1 MTKKVLTTKI
11 RKATFAAFK
20 KALKEIGTEQLC
32 GFALYTD
39 ESAMS
44 LSVSINAETYLNKA
58 AKRDPDNRTSYQW
71 SPAEWKEEG
80 YQEQLFAKLNDELYD
95 YHEKLSDEDSEE
107 KFTKFTRDF
116 FETCVSVLK
125 ELKKS
130 VPKGINKDFVVL
142 FDISDYDDTD
152 TLIAWVKKLNPP
164 KKAKEYEKMW
174 SDF

>member
-20 KALKEIGTEQLC
+20 KALREIGAEQLC

-44 LSVSINAETYLNKA
+44 LSVSINTETYLNKA

-71 SPAEWKEEG
+71 SPPEWKEEG
-80 YQEQLFAKLNDELYD
+80 YQENLFDKLNDELYE
-95 YHEKLSDEDSEE
+95 YHEQLSDEGG
-107 KFTKFTRDF
+107 KGKFTRDF
-116 FETCVSVLK
+116 FAACVSVLQ

-130 VPKGINKDFVVL
+130 VPKGISKDFVLL
-142 FDISDYDDTD
+142 FDISDYDDTPS
-152 TLIAWVKKLNPP
+152 LITWAKKLNPP

-174 SDF
+174 SSF